1 MQLSRIVHKTRRYP
15 ASPLPILIYREN
27 GVSPEEET
35 SCSAEMRVVFLG
47 SAPMRAGFVEKL
59 SAQLLL
65 DEPFTGNLA
74 FGDLNAPVDVS
85 CCARRVV

>member
-1 MQLSRIVHKTRRYP
+1 MF
-15 ASPLPILIYREN
+15 
-27 GVSPEEET
+27 
-35 SCSAEMRVVFLG
+35 FLG

-85 CCARRVV
+85 CCTRRAVGEGRGNTTGDAVGRDLFPDYESGPGASRMN